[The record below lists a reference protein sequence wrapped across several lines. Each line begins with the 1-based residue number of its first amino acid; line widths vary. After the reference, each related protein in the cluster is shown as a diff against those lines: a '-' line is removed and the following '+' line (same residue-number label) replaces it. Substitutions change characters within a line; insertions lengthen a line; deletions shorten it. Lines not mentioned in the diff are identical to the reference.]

1 LVTPILDRSWVIANG
16 IFEGARDTLTP
27 LEICSSMTDPVV
39 APQGIELE
47 PYVAIVDGRRRHN
60 MAKVYS

>member
-1 LVTPILDRSWVIANG
+1 
-16 IFEGARDTLTP
+16 
-27 LEICSSMTDPVV
+27 MTDPVV